1 MFEIKH
7 WGKVKSV
14 ISILFYVTP
23 NIFSDYS
30 GRAKSQRSLG
40 SFLGAGNSRFHL
52 SKVYFP

>member
-14 ISILFYVTP
+14 IFILFYVTP

-40 SFLGAGNSRFHL
+40 SFLGAANSRFHL